1 MLNESSPDL
10 FNEKGSSNV
19 SFENINKKNT
29 SMYEIMEP
37 SGRPTLNNAWRN
49 ASNENFSLEEAMK
62 KTTYEFKIIL
72 LGSIS
77 VGKTAILTRYIDNE
91 FSDKSA
97 STIKIDFKTKIIN
110 INTNMV
116 QAKLNIWDTCGDEKF
131 RAITRQYYSNSQ
143 GILLVYDIT
152 NRESFDKII
161 EWVNE
166 IRNNAPNDVVL
177 FLVGNKIDLT
187 SKRQISY
194 QEGKKK
200 ADELGMLFR
209 EVSAKSG
216 DNILVLFEEISE
228 AMVHFIEN
236 SNEINEEKVN
246 CVSLD
251 GFEKHNQNEFIVK
264 KKVCC

>member
-10 FNEKGSSNV
+10 FNEKGTSNV
-19 SFENINKKNT
+19 SFENMNKKNT

-37 SGRPTLNNAWRN
+37 SGRPTLSNAWRN
-49 ASNENFSLEEAMK
+49 TSNENLSLEEAMK
-62 KTTYEFKIIL
+62 KTTYELKIIL

-91 FSDKSA
+91 FSNKSA

-116 QAKLNIWDTCGDEKF
+116 KAKLNIWDTCGDEKF
-131 RAITRQYYSNSQ
+131 RAITRQYYSNAQ

-152 NRESFDKII
+152 NRDSFDKII
-161 EWVNE
+161 DWINE
-166 IRNNAPNDVVL
+166 IRNNAPNDAVL
-177 FLVGNKIDLT
+177 YLVGNKIDL
-187 SKRQISY
+187 SNKRQISY
-194 QEGKKK
+194 QEGKNK

-228 AMVHFIEN
+228 AMVQFMEN
-236 SNEINEEKVN
+236 DNEINVEKENFVN
-246 CVSLD
+246 LD
-251 GFEKHNQNEFIVK
+251 EFEKHNKNENIVK